1 MACRTPLRE
10 PHRFSRSVATAA
22 ICSGSVTSSS
32 RTSGGCGRCLAT
44 LRVKLRPR
52 PAPVSTTS
60 APSAWASAATPKA
73 RDWSVSTPVT
83 RMRLPA
89 SRPDMPANTRTVCSA
104 TRTPLSPAEDR
115 RARPLHHAGLT
126 MPSEDVRRWEREGR
140 GPVIA
145 EPAGQALVVALGEPP
160 MPLDRD
166 VQVVVDAEGVAPLAR
181 VPVLA
186 KLDDVEAATGGP
198 VVADANDRV
207 ENDEL
212 EEVELLDRP
221 ADEVAQG
228 YWARKFH
235 DRPGDGVDVD
245 GCIREKEGLQ
255 IRPAAP
261 GDHIGVCGLETG
273 DGQVGERVVVHPG
286 SMPAPEPIVATPSRA
301 GCQSVCLRRL
311 K

>member
-1 MACRTPLRE
+1 MEQRE
-10 PHRFSRSVATAA
+10 YVCIDLHRRRSVIVRIDCQREVLGEARIYNEPLALTVGERGGLGRETLGREGPIVPGAGSGIGRATAA
-22 ICSGSVTSSS
+22 
-32 RTSGGCGRCLAT
+32 
-44 LRVKLRPR
+44 
-52 PAPVSTTS
+52 
-60 APSAWASAATPKA
+60 
-73 RDWSVSTPVT
+73 
-83 RMRLPA
+83 
-89 SRPDMPANTRTVCSA
+89 
-104 TRTPLSPAEDR
+104 
-115 RARPLHHAGLT
+115 RPLAQARVT
-126 MPSEDVRRWEREGR
+126 SEDVRRREREGR
-140 GPVIA
+140 RPVVA
-145 EPAGQALVVALGEPP
+145 ELAGQALVVALGEPP

-311 K
+311 KIR